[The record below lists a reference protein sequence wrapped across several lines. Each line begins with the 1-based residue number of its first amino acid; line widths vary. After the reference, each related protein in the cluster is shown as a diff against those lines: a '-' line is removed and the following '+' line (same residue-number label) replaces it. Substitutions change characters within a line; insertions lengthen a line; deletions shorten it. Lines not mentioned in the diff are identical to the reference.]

1 MHDLVFSESFG
12 DLTIGRKI
20 FSLEMKVTCYSDDLR
35 KVKESALRKTE
46 NLKTQEAKPIT
57 SRHKLFSVGAFA
69 APWSP

>member
-20 FSLEMKVTCYSDDLR
+20 FSLEMKVTCYSDYLH

-46 NLKTQEAKPIT
+46 NLKTQ
-57 SRHKLFSVGAFA
+57 
-69 APWSP
+69 